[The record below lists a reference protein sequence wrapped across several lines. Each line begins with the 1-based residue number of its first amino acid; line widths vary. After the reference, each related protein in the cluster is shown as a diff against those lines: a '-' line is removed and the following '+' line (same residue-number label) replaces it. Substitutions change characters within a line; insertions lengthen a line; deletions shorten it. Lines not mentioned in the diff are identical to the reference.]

1 MSRLRNK
8 LASTSVS
15 SLSDDIL
22 WKLIQCYNDKY
33 LEMAKSSS
41 ALQQLDSEHQDEFLK
56 YYLPDHLDMVRSTSE
71 FDFLFEKLDNA
82 ITELCQDNFED
93 SLDIIINDYISDRK
107 LNN

>member
-41 ALQQLDSEHQDEFLK
+41 VLQKLDTENQNDFLND
-56 YYLPDHLDMVRSTSE
+56 YLPNRLDMVRSTSE
-71 FDFLFEKLDNA
+71 FNFLFEKLDNA
-82 ITELCQDNFED
+82 ITELCQDDFKD
-93 SLDIIINDYISDRK
+93 SLDIIINDYISDNK